1 MALLIYLSRM
11 GRIAPWIVVVLLSRE
26 ITVTGLRS
34 IASSEGVVIAA
45 GESGK
50 WKTAL
55 QLVGILCLVLHFP
68 YPVMPGW
75 PHPVD
80 LNLVGQW
87 LVLLSLVF
95 SVTSAV
101 EYLWLFIA
109 AVDAKDRRLH

>member
-1 MALLIYLSRM
+1 
-11 GRIAPWIVVVLLSRE
+11 
-26 ITVTGLRS
+26 
-34 IASSEGVVIAA
+34 
-45 GESGK
+45 
-50 WKTAL
+50 
-55 QLVGILCLVLHFP
+55 
-68 YPVMPGW
+68 MPFY

-109 AVDAKDRRLH
+109 AVEAKEQRLGALTRAGAAALALPHRHLVDDRAASRGTTNANTLPPPSRERTSTRPPWASATRLTIASPSPVPRAVPE